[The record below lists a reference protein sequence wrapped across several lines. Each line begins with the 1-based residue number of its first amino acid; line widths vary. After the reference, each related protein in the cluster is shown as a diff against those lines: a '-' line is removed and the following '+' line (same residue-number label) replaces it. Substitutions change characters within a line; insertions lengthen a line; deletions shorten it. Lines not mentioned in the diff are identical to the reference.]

1 MNTQQT
7 HLISFTCTATCE
19 ASYTSNQIKNSKDLI
34 SEIVDE
40 LLLIILKLDVDEQ
53 RSITFQCHPRQ
64 DKSVETNSNK
74 NPVVQLVIYNI
85 KKLDTV
91 NQIVN
96 NMLLLHQNKN
106 GKFDVQVDDCR

>member
-1 MNTQQT
+1 MKTQQT
-7 HLISFTCTATCE
+7 HLISFTCTANCE
-19 ASYTSNQIKNSKDLI
+19 ASYTSNQINNAKDLI
-34 SEIVDE
+34 SEIVDD
-40 LLLIILKLDVDEQ
+40 LLSIISKLDMEDQ
-53 RSITFQCHPRQ
+53 KSITFQCHPIE
-64 DKSVETNSNK
+64 SNSDK
-74 NPVVQLVIYNI
+74 NPVVQVAKLVIYNI

>member
-1 MNTQQT
+1 MN
-7 HLISFTCTATCE
+7 I
-19 ASYTSNQIKNSKDLI
+19 
-34 SEIVDE
+34 
-40 LLLIILKLDVDEQ
+40 DEQ

-91 NQIVN
+91 DKIIND
-96 NMLLLHQNKN
+96 MLLTKPME
-106 GKFDVQVDDCR
+106 KFDVKLDDYR